1 MKVQRI
7 KLSNN
12 QFSWLVLDNNY
23 LPIKPIQQ
31 FLKYQLNIEHSPN
44 TLRAYANHLKLYWEY
59 LEHIDKI
66 WTEIVIED
74 FASFVG
80 WLRIND
86 PRIIYLNQQ
95 TSCRTESTINTIL
108 TAISVFYEF
117 HKQMNNTQIT
127 LTTLSIVRHS
137 SYKPFLHHLNK
148 NQSLLMK
155 KKLIKLKTCKL
166 LPKVLTKEQVSTV
179 IASCN
184 SLRDKFLLSL
194 LYESGMRI
202 GQILGLRHSDIKNWD
217 NEIIIQPRNDNI
229 NGARCKSRV
238 SYIVHISSK
247 LMELYADYVLQ
258 ECENYTQDYVFIQTK
273 TRAPGKPLHYSAI
286 RYLFLEISKKVG
298 FTVNPHMFR
307 HTHATELIRDGWDC
321 SKIQKRL
328 GHANIQTTL
337 NIYSH
342 LDTQDLKKAFIS
354 YQLKKEKE

>member
-1 MKVQRI
+1 MKIQRI
-7 KLSNN
+7 RLSTN
-12 QFSWLVLDNNY
+12 QFSWLVLDNKC

-31 FLKYQLNIEHSPN
+31 FLKYQNNIEHSPN

-59 LEHIDKI
+59 LEHINKA
-66 WTEIVIED
+66 WTEVTIND

-80 WLRIND
+80 WLRTNNQ
-86 PRIIYLNQQ
+86 RIVYLQEQ
-95 TSCRTESTINTIL
+95 TACRTESTINTIL
-108 TAISVFYEF
+108 TAVSVFYEF
-117 HKQMNNTQIT
+117 HKQMNNTDIT
-127 LTTLSIVRHS
+127 LTTLSTVRHS

-148 NQSLLMK
+148 NQSLLIK
-155 KKLIKLKTCKL
+155 KKLIKLKTRKL
-166 LPKVLTKEQVSTV
+166 LPKILTKEQISTV

-184 SLRDKFLLSL
+184 SLRDRFLISL

-202 GQILGLRHSDIKNWD
+202 GQALGLRHTDIKSWD

-229 NGARCKSRV
+229 NGARCKAKT

-247 LMELYADYVLQ
+247 LMGLYAEYVLK
-258 ECENYTQDYVFIQTK
+258 ECEEYTKDYVFIQTK
-273 TRAPGKPLHYSAI
+273 TKTPGKPLNYIAI
-286 RYLFLEISKKVG
+286 RDLFLQISKKVG
-298 FTVNPHMFR
+298 FTINPHMFR

-337 NIYSH
+337 DIYSH
-342 LDTQDLKKAFIS
+342 LDTQDLKEAFMS